1 MKKFSAVIGVKV
13 NDNPKTELSPKVE
26 KDNSLKYKLIDLM
39 NNILKVQSTGAA
51 RTELINSAITIGGK
65 ENLADAILDLIQ
77 GEFGN
82 EKIGL
87 LESLKS
93 EMTDWYFLDKKID
106 QINSQIITDKNKK
119 TLNIER
125 KLIAFMDLYGD
136 YNFELHSE
144 MLIDRLNKKSELNER
159 ISVTESLI
167 KSNRYSKI
175 QNNQL
180 KLLLE
185 KFKQRVNKIYS

>member
-13 NDNPKTELSPKVE
+13 NDNPKTELSPKV
-26 KDNSLKYKLIDLM
+26 DNSLKYKLIDLM

-93 EMTDWYFLDKKID
+93 EMTDWYFLDKKIE
-106 QINSQIITDKNKK
+106 QINSQITTDKNNK

>member
-1 MKKFSAVIGVKV
+1 
-13 NDNPKTELSPKVE
+13 
-26 KDNSLKYKLIDLM
+26 
-39 NNILKVQSTGAA
+39 
-51 RTELINSAITIGGK
+51 
-65 ENLADAILDLIQ
+65 
-77 GEFGN
+77 
-82 EKIGL
+82 
-87 LESLKS
+87 
-93 EMTDWYFLDKKID
+93 
-106 QINSQIITDKNKK
+106 
-119 TLNIER
+119 
-125 KLIAFMDLYGD
+125 MDLYGD

>member
-13 NDNPKTELSPKVE
+13 NDNPKTELSTKVE

-93 EMTDWYFLDKKID
+93 EMTDWYFLDKKIE
-106 QINSQIITDKNKK
+106 QINSQITTDKNNK

-175 QNNQL
+175 QNSQL

>member
-13 NDNPKTELSPKVE
+13 NDNPKTELSTKVE

-106 QINSQIITDKNKK
+106 QINSQIITDKNNK

-175 QNNQL
+175 QNSQL